1 MITSK
6 EKKLTLMQE
15 MKQILRKMNDN
26 DLKRVI
32 NEARF
37 QLAFGKEFMNKHYPL

>member
-1 MITSK
+1 MSK
-6 EKKLTLMQE
+6 EKKQSLMLQ

-26 DLKRVI
+26 ELQRVI

-37 QLAFGKEFMNKHYPL
+37 QLAFGREFMNKHYPL